1 MTFFTIFSIATQ
13 SLKGEESFLGI
24 RCPAALLRGTSH
36 FGFVK
41 DLEFLTTSDFDIRI
55 WGVNM
60 DKIVIRGGERLIGEA
75 EVSGSKNATLPIFAS
90 CLLSKGDN
98 RFFNVPDLRDV
109 RTIIKVL
116 KNLGVKV
123 SEEGGVYRIN
133 ATDVSNGEAPYDLV
147 KTMRASI
154 LVLGPLVARM
164 RKAIVSLPGGC
175 AIGARPINLHLM
187 GLEAMGA
194 KIELSHGYIEAKAD
208 VLKGANIS
216 FDTVTVTGTE
226 NLMMAAA
233 LAKGKTSLQN
243 AATEPEVVDLANV
256 LNKMGAKINGAGTS
270 VIEIEG
276 VEALHAVEHRV
287 IPDRIEA
294 GTLMV
299 AAGLTRGN
307 IKILHC
313 PLPEMEMVVHK
324 LRESGMEI
332 ESEGDGVRA
341 VGTKRIRSVDVKT
354 QPYPGFPTDMQAQFM
369 VLMSLARGL
378 SVISETIFENRF
390 IHVSELRR
398 MGADIRIQGD
408 SAIIQG
414 VESLSGAPVMATD
427 LRASASLILAGLASE
442 GVTEVSRVYHLDRG
456 YEGLDKK
463 LAKLGAN
470 IKRVQE
476 GD

>member
-1 MTFFTIFSIATQ
+1 
-13 SLKGEESFLGI
+13 
-24 RCPAALLRGTSH
+24 
-36 FGFVK
+36 
-41 DLEFLTTSDFDIRI
+41 
-55 WGVNM
+55 M
-60 DKIVIRGGERLIGEA
+60 DKIVIRGGERLIGEV
-75 EVSGSKNATLPIFAS
+75 EVSGSKNSTLPIFVS
-90 CLLSKGDN
+90 CLLSEGEN
-98 RFFNVPDLRDV
+98 VFSNVPNLRDV
-109 RTIIKVL
+109 ETIIKVL
-116 KNLGVKV
+116 SNLGAKV
-123 SEEGGVYRIN
+123 SREKEVYRIN
-133 ATDVSNGEAPYDLV
+133 ATEVSNDEAPYDLV

-154 LVLGPLVARM
+154 LVLGPLIAR
-164 RKAIVSLPGGC
+164 RKRATVSLPGGC
-175 AIGARPINLHLM
+175 AIGARPINLHLT

-194 KIELSHGYIEAKAD
+194 KIDLRHGYIEARTD
-208 VLKGANIS
+208 GLRGATLS

-226 NLMMAAA
+226 NLMMAAV
-233 LAKGKTSLQN
+233 LAKGRTVLQN
-243 AATEPEVVDLANV
+243 AAMEPEVVDLANV
-256 LNKMGAKINGAGTS
+256 LNKMGAKVTGAGTN

-276 VEALHAVEHRV
+276 VKSLRAVEHTI

-307 IKILHC
+307 IKIRQC
-313 PLPEMEMVVHK
+313 PFSEMEMVVHK

-332 ESEGDGVRA
+332 ESDGHGVRA
-341 VGTKRIRSVDVKT
+341 VGTKRIRSVDIKT

-414 VESLSGAPVMATD
+414 VESLGGAPVMATD
-427 LRASASLILAGLASE
+427 LRASASLVLAGLAAD

-456 YEGLDKK
+456 YEGLDNK

-470 IKRVQE
+470 IERVKE
-476 GD
+476 ED

>member
-1 MTFFTIFSIATQ
+1 
-13 SLKGEESFLGI
+13 
-24 RCPAALLRGTSH
+24 
-36 FGFVK
+36 
-41 DLEFLTTSDFDIRI
+41 
-55 WGVNM
+55 M
-60 DKIVIRGGERLIGEA
+60 DKIIIRGGERLIGEV
-75 EVSGSKNATLPIFAS
+75 EVSGSKNATLPIFVS
-90 CLLSKGDN
+90 SLLTEGDN
-98 RFFNVPDLRDV
+98 LFQNVPDLRDV

-116 KNLGVKV
+116 NNLGVKV
-123 SEEGGVYRIN
+123 SKEGKVYRLN
-133 ATDVSNGEAPYDLV
+133 ATEASNSEAPYDLV

-154 LVLGPLVARM
+154 LVLGPLLARM
-164 RKAIVSLPGGC
+164 KKATVSLPGGC
-175 AIGARPINLHLM
+175 AIGARPINLHLA

-194 KIELSHGYIEAKAD
+194 KIELRHGYIEAQAD

-226 NLMMAAA
+226 NLMMAAT
-233 LAKGKTSLQN
+233 LAKGKSTLHN
-243 AATEPEVVDLANV
+243 AAMEPEVVDLANV
-256 LNKMGAKINGAGTS
+256 LNKMGARISGAGTGL
-270 VIEIEG
+270 IEIEG
-276 VEALHAVEHRV
+276 VESLHAVEHTI

-313 PLPEMEMVVHK
+313 PLQHLQTVVHK

-332 ESEGDGVRA
+332 ESDGDA
-341 VGTKRIRSVDVKT
+341 VDVVGMRRIRSVDIKT

-390 IHVSELRR
+390 IHVSELQR
-398 MGADIRIQGD
+398 MGADIRIQENA
-408 SAIIQG
+408 AIIQG

-427 LRASASLILAGLASE
+427 LRASASLILAGLGAE

-463 LAKLGAN
+463 LARLGAN
-470 IKRVQE
+470 IKRVKE

>member
-1 MTFFTIFSIATQ
+1 MRNPS
-13 SLKGEESFLGI
+13 
-24 RCPAALLRGTSH
+24 R
-36 FGFVK
+36 
-41 DLEFLTTSDFDIRI
+41 EFLFLLDDYPFPSDSLDLFLADINDVEKNGRDLVYILAGTGCPYRCIFCAQHAINQGRI
-55 WGVNM
+55 RERSAENIFAETKSLFGKGFRKFAMVQETFLR
-60 DKIVIRGGERLIGEA
+60 DPERLARFCSLIEN
-75 EVSGSKNATLPIFAS
+75 SGLPIEW
-90 CLLSKGDN
+90 
-98 RFFNVPDLRDV
+98 
-109 RTIIKVL
+109 TI
-116 KNLGVKV
+116 
-123 SEEGGVYRIN
+123 
-133 ATDVSNGEAPYDLV
+133 EA
-147 KTMRASI
+147 RADQ
-154 LVLGPLVARM
+154 LDFEKLARM
-164 RKAIVSLPGGC
+164 KKATVSLPGGC

-194 KIELSHGYIEAKAD
+194 KVELRHGYIEAKVD

-226 NLMMAAA
+226 NLMMAAT

-243 AATEPEVVDLANV
+243 AAMEPEVVELANV
-256 LNKMGAKINGAGTS
+256 LNKMGAKINGAGTN
-270 VIEIEG
+270 VVEIEG
-276 VEALHAVEHRV
+276 VESLHAVEYRI

-307 IKILHC
+307 MKILHC
-313 PLPEMEMVVHK
+313 PVSEMEMVVHK

-332 ESEGDGVRA
+332 ESEGDGIRA
-341 VGTKRIRSVDVKT
+341 VGTKRIRSVDIKT

-414 VESLSGAPVMATD
+414 VDGLSGAPVMATD
-427 LRASASLILAGLASE
+427 LRASASLILAGLAAE

-456 YEGLDKK
+456 YEGLEKK

-470 IKRVQE
+470 IKRVKE
-476 GD
+476 GEE

>member
-1 MTFFTIFSIATQ
+1 
-13 SLKGEESFLGI
+13 
-24 RCPAALLRGTSH
+24 
-36 FGFVK
+36 
-41 DLEFLTTSDFDIRI
+41 
-55 WGVNM
+55 M
-60 DKIVIRGGERLIGEA
+60 DKIIIRGGERLIGEV
-75 EVSGSKNATLPIFAS
+75 EVSGSKNATLPIFVS
-90 CLLSKGDN
+90 SLLTEGDN
-98 RFFNVPDLRDV
+98 LFQNVPDLRDV

-116 KNLGVKV
+116 NNLGVKV
-123 SEEGGVYRIN
+123 SKEGKVYRLN
-133 ATDVSNGEAPYDLV
+133 ATEASNSEAPYDLV

-164 RKAIVSLPGGC
+164 KKATVSLPGGC
-175 AIGARPINLHLM
+175 AIGARPINLHLA
-187 GLEAMGA
+187 GLEGMGA
-194 KIELSHGYIEAKAD
+194 KIELRHGYIEAKAD
-208 VLKGANIS
+208 VLKGADIS

-233 LAKGKTSLQN
+233 LAKGKSTLHN
-243 AATEPEVVDLANV
+243 AAMEPEVVDLANV
-256 LNKMGAKINGAGTS
+256 LNKMGARISGAGTGL
-270 VIEIEG
+270 IEIEG
-276 VEALHAVEHRV
+276 VESLHAVEHTI

-313 PLPEMEMVVHK
+313 PLQHLQTVVHK

-332 ESEGDGVRA
+332 ESDGDA
-341 VGTKRIRSVDVKT
+341 VDVVGMRRIRSVDIKT

-390 IHVSELRR
+390 IHVSELQR
-398 MGADIRIQGD
+398 MGADIRIQENA
-408 SAIIQG
+408 AIIQG

-427 LRASASLILAGLASE
+427 LRASASLILAGLGAE

-470 IKRVQE
+470 IKRVKE

>member
-1 MTFFTIFSIATQ
+1 
-13 SLKGEESFLGI
+13 
-24 RCPAALLRGTSH
+24 
-36 FGFVK
+36 
-41 DLEFLTTSDFDIRI
+41 
-55 WGVNM
+55 M
-60 DKIVIRGGERLIGEA
+60 DKIIIRGGERLIGDV
-75 EVSGSKNATLPIFAS
+75 EVSGSKNATLPIFVS
-90 CLLSKGDN
+90 CLLNEGENVFS
-98 RFFNVPDLRDV
+98 NVPDLRDV
-109 RTIIKVL
+109 QTIIKVL
-116 KNLGVKV
+116 RNLGVSV
-123 SEEGGVYRIN
+123 SQEDGVYRIN
-133 ATDVSNGEAPYDLV
+133 ATEVSSDEAPYDLV

-154 LVLGPLVARM
+154 LVLGPLIAR
-164 RKAIVSLPGGC
+164 RKKATVSLPGGC
-175 AIGARPINLHLM
+175 AIGARPINLHLA

-194 KIELSHGYIEAKAD
+194 KIDLRHGYIEAKSD
-208 VLKGANIS
+208 GLKGATIS

-226 NLMMAAA
+226 NLMMAAV
-233 LAKGKTSLQN
+233 LAKGKTVLQN
-243 AATEPEVVDLANV
+243 AAVEPEVMDLANV
-256 LNKMGAKINGAGTS
+256 LNKMGAKVAGAGTN

-276 VEALHAVEHRV
+276 VKSLHAAEHRV

-307 IKILHC
+307 IKILEC
-313 PLPEMEMVVHK
+313 PFSEMEMVVHK

-332 ESEGDGVRA
+332 ESEGDGIRA
-341 VGTKRIRSVDVKT
+341 VGIKRIRSVDVKT

-414 VESLSGAPVMATD
+414 VESLGGAPVMATD
-427 LRASASLILAGLASE
+427 LRASASLVLAGLAAD

-456 YEGLDKK
+456 YESLDKK

-470 IKRVQE
+470 IDRVKE

>member
-1 MTFFTIFSIATQ
+1 
-13 SLKGEESFLGI
+13 
-24 RCPAALLRGTSH
+24 
-36 FGFVK
+36 
-41 DLEFLTTSDFDIRI
+41 
-55 WGVNM
+55 M
-60 DKIVIRGGERLIGEA
+60 DKIVIRGGERLIGDV
-75 EVSGSKNATLPIFAS
+75 EVSGSKNSTLPIFVAS
-90 CLLSKGDN
+90 LLAEGSN
-98 RFFNVPDLRDV
+98 RFHNVPKLKDV
-109 RTIIKVL
+109 QTIVRVL

-123 SEEGGVYRIN
+123 WEEGEIYGID
-133 ATDVSNGEAPYDLV
+133 ATEVSKHTAPYDLV

-164 RKAIVSLPGGC
+164 RRATVSLPGGC

-194 KIELSHGYIEAKAD
+194 KIELRRGYIEAKAD
-208 VLKGANIS
+208 RLRGADIS
-216 FDTVTVTGTE
+216 FDIPTVTGTE
-226 NLMMAAA
+226 NLMMAAT
-233 LAKGKTSLQN
+233 LAKGKTTLQN
-243 AATEPEVVDLANV
+243 AAMEPEIIDLADV
-256 LNKMGAKINGAGTS
+256 LTKMGAKINGAGS
-270 VIEIEG
+270 RVIEIEG
-276 VEALHAVEHRV
+276 VGLLQGVEHSI

-313 PLPEMEMVVHK
+313 PLQHMETIVSK

-332 ESEGDGVRA
+332 ESDGEGTRV
-341 VGTKRIRSVDVKT
+341 VGNRRIRSVDVKT

-369 VLMSLARGL
+369 VLMSLAKGL

-398 MGADIRIQGD
+398 MGANIRIQGD
-408 SAIIQG
+408 TAIIQG
-414 VESLSGAPVMATD
+414 VESLSGAQVMATD
-427 LRASASLILAGLASE
+427 LRASASLILAGLAAE

-463 LAKLGAN
+463 LAKLGAD
-470 IKRVQE
+470 IKRVRE
-476 GD
+476 GG

>member
-1 MTFFTIFSIATQ
+1 
-13 SLKGEESFLGI
+13 
-24 RCPAALLRGTSH
+24 
-36 FGFVK
+36 
-41 DLEFLTTSDFDIRI
+41 
-55 WGVNM
+55 M
-60 DKIVIRGGERLIGEA
+60 DKIVIRGGERLIGEV

-90 CLLSKGDN
+90 CLLSEGEN
-98 RFFNVPDLRDV
+98 LFHNVPNLRDV
-109 RTIIKVL
+109 HTIVKVL
-116 KNLGVKV
+116 KNLGVNV
-123 SEEGGVYRIN
+123 TEENRAYRIH
-133 ATDVSNGEAPYDLV
+133 AAEVSGDEASYDLV

-164 RKAIVSLPGGC
+164 KNAKVSLPGGC

-194 KIELSHGYIEAKAD
+194 EIELRHGYIEAKAD
-208 VLKGANIS
+208 GLKGANIS

-226 NLMMAAA
+226 NLMMAAT
-233 LAKGKTSLQN
+233 LARGKTTLQN
-243 AATEPEVVDLANV
+243 AAMEPEVVDLANV
-256 LNKMGAKINGAGTS
+256 LNKMGAKISGAGTS
-270 VIEIEG
+270 LIEIEG
-276 VEALHAVEHRV
+276 VPSLHGVEHRIV
-287 IPDRIEA
+287 PDRIEA

-307 IKILHC
+307 IKILNC
-313 PLPEMEMVVHK
+313 PLSEMEMVVHK
-324 LRESGMEI
+324 LRESGIEI
-332 ESEGDGVRA
+332 EPEADGVRA
-341 VGTKRIRSVDVKT
+341 VGTKRIRSVDIKT

-414 VESLSGAPVMATD
+414 VEGLSGAPVMATD
-427 LRASASLILAGLASE
+427 LRASASLILAGLAAE

-456 YEGLDKK
+456 YESLDKK
-463 LAKLGAN
+463 LLKLGADV
-470 IKRVQE
+470 KRVKE